1 MPKISSIPDQGQL
14 VQVRSRPWVVNQVKP
29 SSLPSPS
36 MELPGAST
44 QNVLTSSV
52 EDDCL
57 GYDLV
62 VCDEASKLAAS
73 FFGGEVKYTRRYQ
86 LGQLVSVLTRNFLL
100 MTATPQNGKEEDFQL
115 ILALLDGDRFEGKF
129 RDGMHQIDTSDL
141 MRRMVKENLL
151 KFDGTPLFPERIAEI
166 AA

>member
-1 MPKISSIPDQGQL
+1 
-14 VQVRSRPWVVNQVKP
+14 
-29 SSLPSPS
+29 

-44 QNVLTSSV
+44 QNLLTLSSM

-62 VCDEASKLAAS
+62 VCDETHKLAAT

-86 LGQLVSVLTRNFLL
+86 HGQLVSVLTRNFLL
-100 MTATPQNGKEEDFQL
+100 MRATPHNGKEEDIQL
-115 ILALLDGDRFEGKF
+115 FVALLDSERFEGKF
-129 RDGMHQIDTSDL
+129 RDGMDQIDTSDL
-141 MRRMVKENLL
+141 MRRMVKENRL